1 MRVKWLLRLYPS
13 AWRQRYQ
20 EEMQA
25 LLELHTITAA
35 TALDL
40 LFGALNAWLDPAYRT
55 REGIMSQKFLDTLI
69 NSISHFDKFSTRAKK
84 VVSLA
89 LEEAQHLQHTTVG
102 TEHLLLGLVREGESV
117 AARVLEELGVTLEKV
132 RQAVEK
138 AKGRGNGMM
147 QGEIML
153 SPHAKTAIKMAVAE
167 ADRKHPRTKFPLL
180 GTEYMLESKALQ
192 ILQEASLPPRL
203 EELGVTLEKVRQAVE
218 EAKERGDSVVRLQ
231 IETGMAPFASK
242 PENADDWHHPL
253 MRIDTENLLL
263 GLLRAP
269 ESTAVQILQGLGVP
283 PLKDM
288 RMRMYLEDM
297 TTWQTS
303 NQGYA
308 QRFTGQAR
316 KAWSLAQEEARRLQD
331 SYIGAHHLLLGLVG
345 EGSGVAA
352 SVLAQMGVGLSEI
365 RKEVE
370 QTYGRGE
377 RIAPG
382 DIKLQPNLSHVI
394 ELASNEARRPG
405 HRSIS
410 TGHLLLVLIREED
423 GLEAGVLKSLGVDL
437 DWLRRETRRALG
449 DGASMPGQEAEAVAD
464 EMSEEGLYAPYA
476 SITSIE
482 RDLQGRELDKT
493 ILAVYPFTLEARDV
507 LHSAQIEARRLD
519 QRVGPEHLLVGLAN
533 LTFRDDGPVNKVLKD
548 VGIDFARAQAAVENR
563 QGRGAPSVVLVQSAQ
578 CRACLLLAADEAEQR
593 AGQGAQIRSEHL
605 LLGLLREEKEIVA
618 DLLGDLGTSVEI
630 VRTKVL
636 SHLRDQDSAGKE
648 QAGD

>member
-40 LFGALNAWLDPAYRT
+40 LFGALDAWLNPAYRT

-132 RQAVEK
+132 RQAVEE

-167 ADRKHPRTKFPLL
+167 ADRKHPRTTFPLL

-192 ILQEASLPPRL
+192 ILQEASVPPRL

-218 EAKERGDSVVRLQ
+218 EAKERGDSVVQLQ

-253 MRIDTENLLL
+253 MRIDTEDLLL

-283 PLKDM
+283 PLKDI
-288 RMRMYLEDM
+288 RMRMYLENM

-316 KAWSLAQEEARRLQD
+316 KAWSLAQEEARRRQD

-394 ELASNEARRPG
+394 ELASNEAQRPG

-410 TGHLLLVLIREED
+410 TGYLLLVLIREED

-464 EMSEEGLYAPYA
+464 EMSEEGLYAPYT

-482 RDLQGRELDKT
+482 RDLQG
-493 ILAVYPFTLEARDV
+493 
-507 LHSAQIEARRLD
+507 
-519 QRVGPEHLLVGLAN
+519 
-533 LTFRDDGPVNKVLKD
+533 
-548 VGIDFARAQAAVENR
+548 
-563 QGRGAPSVVLVQSAQ
+563 
-578 CRACLLLAADEAEQR
+578 
-593 AGQGAQIRSEHL
+593 
-605 LLGLLREEKEIVA
+605 
-618 DLLGDLGTSVEI
+618 
-630 VRTKVL
+630 
-636 SHLRDQDSAGKE
+636 
-648 QAGD
+648 